1 MSINRRLFIKRSL
14 QVAGAAA
21 LSQVPLSASAYN
33 DHPEWTKLMILHTND
48 WHSRVE
54 PFPMDG
60 GKYQGFGGAAR
71 RAAMIRDIRANEEH
85 LHLLDSGD
93 VFQGTP
99 YFNYFHGELEFKLMS
114 YMGYDAATLGNHDFD
129 AGLEGLQKVLPL
141 AKFPFLTANYDFS
154 ETILKD
160 AFKPYKIFKKGPLR
174 IGVFGINIELKGLVS
189 EASCGKTKYL
199 DPIEKANE
207 IATHLKLD
215 KQCDF
220 IICLSHLGYKYD
232 NNKVSDLVLAQNTR
246 YIDLILGGHTHTFLD
261 VPDIVRN
268 LEGRDVMINQVG
280 WAGIN
285 LGKLE
290 FYFDKKRKL
299 KDVKAHTV
307 IISKNTIG

>member
-1 MSINRRLFIKRSL
+1 
-14 QVAGAAA
+14 
-21 LSQVPLSASAYN
+21 
-33 DHPEWTKLMILHTND
+33 
-48 WHSRVE
+48 
-54 PFPMDG
+54 
-60 GKYQGFGGAAR
+60 
-71 RAAMIRDIRANEEH
+71 
-85 LHLLDSGD
+85 
-93 VFQGTP
+93 
-99 YFNYFHGELEFKLMS
+99 
-114 YMGYDAATLGNHDFD
+114 
-129 AGLEGLQKVLPL
+129 
-141 AKFPFLTANYDFS
+141 LTANYDFS